1 MRLLFLIVMLT
12 ALPLA
17 AAAEDRLVRLAAPQA
32 LIDTG
37 VFKYILPR
45 FSLKTQVRVQLVPEN
60 DAPQI
65 AFGTEGRP
73 LFQQSDTVWHMAVHD
88 PEHPGTKRFSDWL
101 TGEIGQN
108 TIMAYA
114 PDGSALFTPPQVQ
127 EREAAVIEFDGDAGL
142 GHKVARS
149 KCTRCHVVD
158 DQTRGAGIGS
168 TPSFAVLRSLGDWQD
183 RFQIF
188 YVLNPHPAFTIIEEV
203 TPPFD
208 ESRPSPIVPIE
219 LTLDEVEHVL
229 AYVAAMEPADLGA
242 PLSID

>member
-1 MRLLFLIVMLT
+1 MRILFIIAMLI
-12 ALPLA
+12 ALPLSA
-17 AAAEDRLVRLAAPQA
+17 VAEDRLVRLAAPQV
-32 LIDTG
+32 LVDTG

-45 FSLKTQVRVQLVPEN
+45 FSLKTQVRVQLVAEGE
-60 DAPQI
+60 APQI
-65 AFGTEGRP
+65 TFGADGRP
-73 LFQQSDTVWHMAVHD
+73 LFQQGDTVWSMTVHD
-88 PEHPGTKRFSDWL
+88 AAHPGTKRLADWL
-101 TGEIGQN
+101 TGEIGQS
-108 TIMAYA
+108 TILAYA
-114 PDGSALFTPPQVQ
+114 PEGEALFSPPQAQ
-127 EREAAVIEFDGDAGL
+127 AREAVVVTFDGDAGL

-158 DQTRGAGIGS
+158 EETRGAGIGS

-188 YVLNPHPAFTIIEEV
+188 YVLNPHPAFTIVEDV

-229 AYVAAMEPADLGA
+229 AYVAAMAPADLGA